1 MTILLVEDERRI
13 AEFVLRGLKAEGYS
27 VVLAP
32 DGETAMR
39 QLADDDFDL
48 VVLDVML
55 PDISGKD
62 VCRRMRAR
70 GDFTPVLM
78 LSALD
83 RTDDRVSGLQVGAD
97 DYLGKPFDFDE
108 LVARVAALLR
118 RSKGTMANESNRHL
132 VRVGALLFDSRSLT
146 VTYRDQAVLL
156 TEKEREILK
165 MLLTG
170 PDRIHSRERIIN
182 TVWGSSEDP
191 LTNIVDVYIARLR
204 KKLGVAGQ
212 AIETIRG
219 VGYRLT
225 SSRL

>member
-1 MTILLVEDERRI
+1 
-13 AEFVLRGLKAEGYS
+13 
-27 VVLAP
+27 
-32 DGETAMR
+32 
-39 QLADDDFDL
+39 
-48 VVLDVML
+48 
-55 PDISGKD
+55 
-62 VCRRMRAR
+62 
-70 GDFTPVLM
+70 M

-108 LVARVAALLR
+108 LVARVASLLR